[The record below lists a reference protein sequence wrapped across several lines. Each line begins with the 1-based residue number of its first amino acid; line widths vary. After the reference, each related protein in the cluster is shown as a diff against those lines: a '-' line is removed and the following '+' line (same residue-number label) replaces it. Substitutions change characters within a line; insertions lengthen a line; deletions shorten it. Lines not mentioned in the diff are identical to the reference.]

1 MNSLPDL
8 AAVEAMDE
16 TDPLRAFRSRFTL
29 PSDVIYLDGNS
40 LGAASQEVFA
50 EVRQAAM
57 EEWGNGLIR
66 SWNSAG
72 WFHLPVELGDRIGRL
87 IGAAE
92 GQTVVTD
99 STSINI
105 YKTLHAALAMRPGRN
120 VIVAEGDSFPT
131 DLYMAEGV
139 VSTRPDLT
147 LRLEGRDA
155 DTVEE
160 LIDDSVAV
168 VLVNHVNYKSG
179 ELRDMAALTKRIQAA
194 GALVIWDL
202 CHSAGA
208 LPVDLDGAGADF
220 AVGCTYKYLNGG
232 PGAPAFIYAAK
243 RHHAS
248 ITQPLSGWW
257 SHARPFAFERSFD
270 GEAGIR
276 RFLCGTQPILSLRAL
291 RGALSIWEDVDMNAL
306 RQKSIAL
313 TELFIRLVE
322 AKCGQYGVELETTR
336 DSEKRGS
343 QVSFKHRNGYE
354 VMQALIERG
363 VIGDFRAPSTLRF
376 GFTPLYV
383 GYRDVWQAATVL
395 EEILSSGS
403 WKEPRFAVRSAVT

>member
-1 MNSLPDL
+1 MDSLPDL

-16 TDPLRAFRSRFTL
+16 ADPLRVFRSRFAL
-29 PSDVIYLDGNS
+29 PAGVIYLDGNS
-40 LGAASQEVFA
+40 LGAASHEVFA

-72 WFHLPVELGDRIGRL
+72 WFHLSLELGDRIGRL

-92 GQTVVTD
+92 GQSVVTD

-105 YKTLHAALAMRPGRN
+105 YKTLHAALAMRPDRN

-139 VSTRPDLT
+139 VSTRPGVT

-155 DTVEE
+155 DTIEE
-160 LIDDSVAV
+160 LIDETVAV

-208 LPVDLDGAGADF
+208 LPVDLDGADADF

-248 ITQPLSGWW
+248 IVQPLSGWW
-257 SHARPFAFERSFD
+257 SHARPFAFEQSFD
-270 GEAGIR
+270 GDAGIK

-291 RGALSIWEDVDMNAL
+291 KGALSIWDEVDMNAL
-306 RQKSIAL
+306 RRKSIAL
-313 TELFIRLVE
+313 TDLFIRLVE

-343 QVSFKHRNGYE
+343 QVSFIHSNAYE

-383 GYRDVWQAATVL
+383 GYHDVWRAVTVL

-403 WKEPRFAVRSAVT
+403 WKDARFAVRAAVT